1 MAEQTAAAPKPRPSW
16 LKPLEHPL
24 VVLGELSMFAG
35 QSATSIFRRP
45 YRVGLLMVQL
55 EFMAYGSMFVVGLT
69 GLFTGMVLALQT
81 VYAFG
86 LFNAQSLVGATVEIS
101 LARDLPEPH
110 PDAGRREGHHQWPR
124 EGRGDR
130 VRRDHDRVLP
140 RLPGGGRRA
149 RRRHRHHAGGGGR
162 PRRHLRHRLHLYG
175 DLLERTSAAGWGSG
189 RMSPPPAPQPV
200 IDVQDLY
207 KSFAGFPV
215 LMGIDLKMM
224 EGTTTVVLG
233 ASGSGKT
240 VLMKHIMGL
249 FKPDHGQVIVD
260 GENVSTMNRQQ
271 LAVFRERMGM
281 VFQSSA
287 LFDSMTVGDNVAF
300 PLREHNPG
308 LSEREIREKVKEKLA
323 VVDLHDVEQKF
334 PAELSGGMRKRVGLA
349 RAIVREPKIV
359 LYDEPTTGLDPLT
372 TESVD
377 EVIIH
382 ARERLSVTRLG
393 ISHDIGSAFHIGDHI
408 AVINEGRIVAEGTP
422 AEVRKTKEP
431 FTQQFLATWF
441 GRT

>member
-1 MAEQTAAAPKPRPSW
+1 
-16 LKPLEHPL
+16 
-24 VVLGELSMFAG
+24 
-35 QSATSIFRRP
+35 
-45 YRVGLLMVQL
+45 
-55 EFMAYGSMFVVGLT
+55 
-69 GLFTGMVLALQT
+69 
-81 VYAFG
+81 
-86 LFNAQSLVGATVEIS
+86 
-101 LARDLPEPH
+101 
-110 PDAGRREGHHQWPR
+110 
-124 EGRGDR
+124 
-130 VRRDHDRVLP
+130 
-140 RLPGGGRRA
+140 
-149 RRRHRHHAGGGGR
+149 
-162 PRRHLRHRLHLYG
+162 
-175 DLLERTSAAGWGSG
+175 
-189 RMSPPPAPQPV
+189 MSPPPAPEPV

-215 LMGIDLKMM
+215 LKGINLRMM

-260 GENVSTMNRQQ
+260 GENVSTMSRQQ

-308 LSEREIREKVKEKLA
+308 LSEQEIREKVKEKLA
-323 VVDLHDVEQKF
+323 VVDLHDVEQKY

-349 RAIVREPKIV
+349 RAIVRDPKIV

-377 EVIIH
+377 EMIIH
-382 ARERLSVTRLG
+382 ARERLSVTSVV
-393 ISHDIGSAFHIGDHI
+393 ISHDIGSAFHIGDRI
-408 AVINEGRIVAEGTP
+408 AVINEGRIVEEGTP
-422 AEVRKTKEP
+422 QEVRTTKEP
-431 FTQQFLATWF
+431 FTQHFLATWF

>member
-1 MAEQTAAAPKPRPSW
+1 
-16 LKPLEHPL
+16 
-24 VVLGELSMFAG
+24 
-35 QSATSIFRRP
+35 
-45 YRVGLLMVQL
+45 
-55 EFMAYGSMFVVGLT
+55 
-69 GLFTGMVLALQT
+69 
-81 VYAFG
+81 
-86 LFNAQSLVGATVEIS
+86 
-101 LARDLPEPH
+101 
-110 PDAGRREGHHQWPR
+110 
-124 EGRGDR
+124 
-130 VRRDHDRVLP
+130 
-140 RLPGGGRRA
+140 
-149 RRRHRHHAGGGGR
+149 
-162 PRRHLRHRLHLYG
+162 
-175 DLLERTSAAGWGSG
+175 
-189 RMSPPPAPQPV
+189 MSPPPAPEPV

-215 LMGIDLKMM
+215 LKGINLRMM

-249 FKPDHGQVIVD
+249 FRPDHGQVIVD
-260 GENVSTMNRQQ
+260 GENVSTMSRQQ

-308 LSEREIREKVKEKLA
+308 LSEQEIREKVKEKLA
-323 VVDLHDVEQKF
+323 VVDLHDVEQKY

-349 RAIVREPKIV
+349 RAIVRDPKIV

-377 EVIIH
+377 EMIIH
-382 ARERLSVTRLG
+382 ARERLSVTSVV
-393 ISHDIGSAFHIGDHI
+393 ISHDIGSAFHIGDRI
-408 AVINEGRIVAEGTP
+408 AVINEGRIVEEGTP
-422 AEVRKTKEP
+422 QEVRTTKEP
-431 FTQQFLATWF
+431 FTQHFLATWF

>member
-1 MAEQTAAAPKPRPSW
+1 
-16 LKPLEHPL
+16 
-24 VVLGELSMFAG
+24 
-35 QSATSIFRRP
+35 
-45 YRVGLLMVQL
+45 
-55 EFMAYGSMFVVGLT
+55 
-69 GLFTGMVLALQT
+69 
-81 VYAFG
+81 
-86 LFNAQSLVGATVEIS
+86 
-101 LARDLPEPH
+101 
-110 PDAGRREGHHQWPR
+110 
-124 EGRGDR
+124 
-130 VRRDHDRVLP
+130 
-140 RLPGGGRRA
+140 
-149 RRRHRHHAGGGGR
+149 
-162 PRRHLRHRLHLYG
+162 
-175 DLLERTSAAGWGSG
+175 
-189 RMSPPPAPQPV
+189 MSPPPAPPAM

-215 LMGIDLKMM
+215 LKGVNLQIP
-224 EGTTTVVLG
+224 EGTTEVILG

-249 FKPDHGQVIVD
+249 FKPDRGRVIVD
-260 GENVSTMNRQQ
+260 GQDISGMSRQE

-308 LSEREIREKVKEKLA
+308 LSEPEIREKVKEKLA
-323 VVDLHDVEQKF
+323 VVDLHGVEQKF

-377 EVIIH
+377 EMIIH
-382 ARERLSVTRLG
+382 ARERLTVTSVV
-393 ISHDIGSAFHIGDHI
+393 ISHDVGSAFHIADRI
-408 AVINEGRIVAEGTP
+408 AMLNEGRVVEEGTP
-422 AEVRKTKEP
+422 VEVRNTKEP
-431 FTQQFLATWF
+431 FTRQFLATWF

>member
-1 MAEQTAAAPKPRPSW
+1 M
-16 LKPLEHPL
+16 
-24 VVLGELSMFAG
+24 
-35 QSATSIFRRP
+35 
-45 YRVGLLMVQL
+45 
-55 EFMAYGSMFVVGLT
+55 
-69 GLFTGMVLALQT
+69 
-81 VYAFG
+81 
-86 LFNAQSLVGATVEIS
+86 N
-101 LARDLPEPH
+101 
-110 PDAGRREGHHQWPR
+110 
-124 EGRGDR
+124 
-130 VRRDHDRVLP
+130 
-140 RLPGGGRRA
+140 
-149 RRRHRHHAGGGGR
+149 
-162 PRRHLRHRLHLYG
+162 
-175 DLLERTSAAGWGSG
+175 
-189 RMSPPPAPQPV
+189 PPPAPQPV

-215 LMGIDLKMM
+215 LKGINLKMM

-249 FKPDHGQVIVD
+249 FKPDRGQVIVD
-260 GENVSTMNRQQ
+260 GQNVSTMNRQQ

-308 LSEREIREKVKEKLA
+308 LSEQEILEKVKEKLA
-323 VVDLHDVEQKF
+323 VVDLHDVEQKY

-377 EVIIH
+377 EMIIH
-382 ARERLSVTRLG
+382 ARERLSVTSVV
-393 ISHDIGSAFHIGDHI
+393 ISHDIGSAFHIGDRI
-408 AVINEGRIVAEGTP
+408 AVINEGRIVEEGTP
-422 AEVRKTKEP
+422 EEVRSTKEP
-431 FTQQFLATWF
+431 FTQHFLAMWF
-441 GRT
+441 ART